1 MEIKVIE
8 FGNVNLPKRKYNND
22 AGADVRSTIN
32 IMVYSGMTEKI
43 PLGIGLELPDGYVA
57 FVCPRSGLASKGITC
72 ELAPIDSGYRGQIH
86 AIVTNNSNECYE
98 IKQGDRIGQLVILPV
113 VIANFTTQES
123 ESRGSNGF
131 GSSGK

>member
-8 FGNVNLPKRKYNND
+8 FGNSNLPNRKYNND
-22 AGADVRSTIN
+22 AGADVYSTLDKTIFA
-32 IMVYSGMTEKI
+32 GTTAKI

-72 ELAPIDSGYRGQIH
+72 ELAPIDSGYRGEIH
-86 AIVTNNSNECYE
+86 AIVTNNSTYTYSVKKN
-98 IKQGDRIGQLVILPV
+98 DRIGQLVILPV

-123 ESRGSNGF
+123 ESRGANGF